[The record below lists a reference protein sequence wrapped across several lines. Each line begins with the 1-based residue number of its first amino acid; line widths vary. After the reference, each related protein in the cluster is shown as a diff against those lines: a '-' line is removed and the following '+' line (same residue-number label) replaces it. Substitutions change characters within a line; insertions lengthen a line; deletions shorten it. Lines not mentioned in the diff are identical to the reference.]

1 VPSFRKSKYCRI
13 RHLSVSR
20 ESKLDGTHGITPK
33 GRACFGNSSLLQNSL
48 EQYVIRR
55 IVDFALNNQ
64 LLVLGFAA
72 LLFAGGIAA
81 FHDLPIEAYPD
92 VADNYVEIITQ
103 WPGIS
108 AEQIEQQVTIPLEI
122 VMNGIPHVVHL
133 RSFSLFG
140 LSDIKLIFDDE
151 SDNDWNRERVL
162 ERLSQVTLPPN
173 VVPQMGTDWS
183 PVGQIYFFTLHSTNP
198 AYDPMELK
206 SIEDWVIEKSFKAV
220 PNIVDVASFGGP
232 TREYQVRVN
241 PNKLVSYGLSLA
253 QVEQQLT
260 NNNANAGGSFIEAGL
275 QQINVRSIGLVNR
288 VQDIEQTVIVTKNGT
303 PIRVQDIAVVSQGPK
318 IRLGQFAKAIHRED
332 GKIIDNDDVVS
343 GIVLLRKGA
352 AADMALQGIHKK
364 VEELNNYILPRG
376 VKIVPFIDRSDLV
389 HFTSHT
395 VLHNLTEGM
404 ILVSI
409 ILFLFLG
416 NVRGALIVAAT
427 IPFSLLFASICLDL
441 RHIPANLLSLGAL
454 DFGMVV
460 DGAVVMVENIVRH
473 LSHQNGVKTARER
486 ISEASHEVQR
496 PVFFAIAIIITAYLP
511 IFTLQRVEGRL
522 FHPMA
527 WTVAFALLGALLF
540 SILIAPVLASFAF
553 QKGAKEWH
561 NPILHFVIERYR
573 IAVRWAIRRRT
584 ITVGA
589 CVLLVAIANYL
600 AFSGVI
606 GSEFLPH
613 LDEGA
618 LWVRGTL
625 APSTGPEEGIRAA
638 NQARIIFCS
647 FPEVP
652 QCTSQVGRPDDGTD
666 TTGFFNTEFFVDLK
680 PKEVW
685 RPVFHENKD
694 ELIAAMQRELD
705 KIPGVVWGFSQP
717 IEDNMEEAVSGVKGA
732 LATKIYGDDLKVLE
746 EKGDEI
752 VNIMRHINGIEDLG
766 VFRVLGQPNLN
777 VTVDRAAAARYQ
789 INVADVQDAIQTAV
803 GGNAL
808 TQVLQGEARYDLTL
822 RYLPEYRDTQEAIE
836 NIRLLSASGERVS
849 LQQLCR
855 MSVTDGAS
863 EIYREGNRRYV
874 AIKYSV
880 RGRDL
885 GSTVEEA
892 IKKVNQEVKLPS
904 GYSLDWE
911 GEYESQK
918 RANQRLLIVLPITI
932 LLIFVILYTMF
943 KSFKWALLILANI
956 AIAPIGGLLALL
968 MTGTNFSVSSGVG
981 FLALF
986 GVSVQTGVIMLEY
999 INQLRARRYSIEDA
1013 AVEGAVLRLR
1023 PIMMTMLVATLGLL
1037 PAALSHA
1044 IGSDSQ
1050 RPFAIVIV
1058 GGLIAALVMSVFL
1071 LPTLYVWIASERD
1084 VLPTAEGTFEEGEH
1098 VD

>member
-1 VPSFRKSKYCRI
+1 M
-13 RHLSVSR
+13 
-20 ESKLDGTHGITPK
+20 
-33 GRACFGNSSLLQNSL
+33 
-48 EQYVIRR
+48 IRR
-55 IVDFALNNQ
+55 VVDFALGNR
-64 LLVLGFAA
+64 LLVLGLAIV
-72 LLFAGGIAA
+72 LFAGGIVA
-81 FHDLPIEAYPD
+81 FRDLPIEAYPD
-92 VADNYVEIITQ
+92 VADNYVEVITQ

-122 VMNGIPHVVHL
+122 MMNGIPHVVHL

-140 LSDIKLIFDDE
+140 LSDLKLIFDDE

-183 PVGQIYFFTLHSTNP
+183 PVGQIYFFTLRSTNP

-206 SIEDWVIEKSFKAV
+206 SLEDWVVEKNFKSV
-220 PNIVDVASFGGP
+220 PDVVDVSSFGGP
-232 TREYQVRVN
+232 TREYQVRVD
-241 PNKLVSYGLSLA
+241 PNKLISYGLSLA
-253 QVEQQLT
+253 QIEQQLT
-260 NNNANAGGSFIEAGL
+260 NNNANAGGSFIQEGL
-275 QQINVRSIGLVNR
+275 QQINVREVGMVDRS
-288 VQDIEQTVIVTKNGT
+288 QDIAETVILTKNGT
-303 PIRVQDIAVVSQGPK
+303 PLRVKDIAVVSQGPK
-318 IRLGQFAKAIHRED
+318 IRLGQTAKAIHRED

-352 AADMALQGIHKK
+352 PADNALKGIHAK
-364 VEELNNYILPRG
+364 VEEMNDHILPPG

-416 NVRGALIVAAT
+416 NIRGALIVAAT

-473 LSHQNGVKTARER
+473 LGHKGENGKTPNER

-496 PVFFAIAIIITAYLP
+496 PVFYAIAIIITAYLP

-527 WTVAFALLGALLF
+527 WTVAFALLGAMLF
-540 SILIAPVLASFAF
+540 SIVIAPVLASFAF
-553 QKGAKEWH
+553 QKGATEWH
-561 NPILHFVIERYR
+561 NPVLTFVIERYR
-573 IAVRWAIRRRT
+573 VAVRWAIRHRA
-584 ITVGA
+584 ITVGV
-589 CVLLVAIANYL
+589 VLIMVAIGNFL
-600 AFSGVI
+600 AFSGAI

-625 APSTGPEEGIRAA
+625 APSTGPDEGIRVM
-638 NQARIIFCS
+638 NQARIVLCS

-652 QCTSQVGRPDDGTD
+652 QCWSQVGRPDDGTD

-680 PKEVW
+680 QKEDW
-685 RPVFHENKD
+685 RPVFHQDKD

-705 KIPGVVWGFSQP
+705 KIPGAVWGFSQP

-746 EKGDEI
+746 AKSDEVMTVLSKI
-752 VNIMRHINGIEDLG
+752 RGIEDLG

-777 VTVDRAAAARYQ
+777 VTVDRAACARHQ
-789 INVADVQDAIQTAV
+789 INVADVQDAVQTAI

-808 TQVLQGEARYDLTL
+808 TQVLKGEARYDLTL
-822 RYLPEYRDTQEAIE
+822 RYLPQYRDTQDAIE
-836 NIRLLSASGERVS
+836 NIRLLSPTGERVALS
-849 LQQLCR
+849 QLCKI
-855 MSVTDGAS
+855 SLTDGAS
-863 EIYREGNRRYV
+863 EVYREGNQRYV

-892 IKKVNQEVKLPS
+892 IKKIDEQVKLPT
-904 GYSLDWE
+904 GYTVKWE
-911 GEYESQK
+911 GEYQSQK
-918 RANQRLLIVLPITI
+918 RANARLLIVLPITI
-932 LLIFVILYTMF
+932 LIIFILLYTMF
-943 KSFKWALLILANI
+943 KSFKWASLIMVNV
-956 AIAPIGGLLALL
+956 AIAPIGGLLALWF
-968 MTGTNFSVSSGVG
+968 TGTNFSVSSGVG

-999 INQLRARRYSIEDA
+999 INQLRARRFTVEDA

-1058 GGLIAALVMSVFL
+1058 GGLIAALIMSVFL
-1071 LPTLYVWIASERD
+1071 LPTLYVWVARERD
-1084 VLPTAEGTFEEGEH
+1084 VLPMAEESFEIGEH